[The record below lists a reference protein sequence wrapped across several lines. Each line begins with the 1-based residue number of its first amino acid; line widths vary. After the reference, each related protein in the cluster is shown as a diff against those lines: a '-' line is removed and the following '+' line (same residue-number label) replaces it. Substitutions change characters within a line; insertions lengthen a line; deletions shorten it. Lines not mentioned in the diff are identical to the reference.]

1 MYTLKSGLK
10 CLQSFVFENNNVHFS
25 SPKNLSVTMVWK
37 LAKLN
42 FLLFFFYSL
51 QLYFQIVFLLIHCT
65 PHWIVLRIP
74 IITPRLLMKV
84 IQYFKLV
91 Y

>member
-42 FLLFFFYSL
+42 FLLFFFLFLAAIFPDSVSPHAFG
-51 QLYFQIVFLLIHCT
+51 LY
-65 PHWIVLRIP
+65 
-74 IITPRLLMKV
+74 
-84 IQYFKLV
+84 
-91 Y
+91 